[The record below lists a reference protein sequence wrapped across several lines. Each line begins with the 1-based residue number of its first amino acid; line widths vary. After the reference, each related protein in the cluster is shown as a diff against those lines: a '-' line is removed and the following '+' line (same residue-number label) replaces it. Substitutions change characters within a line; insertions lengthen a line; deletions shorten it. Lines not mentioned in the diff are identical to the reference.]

1 MANSGRRAVATP
13 SASGDRAAHFPAI
26 EKKHGKPVSHW
37 LKLIADLGDAKYPEQ
52 IAFLRERHEFSQAH
66 ANAVVMYARGSTSS
80 KRFANPLE
88 YLASIG
94 PVKARTIRAII
105 AAIRKKHPH
114 LELVMA
120 WNQPMLRDGKRYV
133 FGMSAS
139 TNHLLI
145 APWNA
150 KVLKSLSA
158 KLTSYE
164 VNKKTV
170 KIPVDWKVDAALLDA
185 MIRPQLSI
193 VGTAKGAAPRKAS
206 GKSSKKPQGKSLK
219 KPPRKPSR

>member
-1 MANSGRRAVATP
+1 VSKSGRSAAPKP

-37 LKLIADLGDAKYPEQ
+37 LTLLADLGDAKYPEQ
-52 IAFLRERHEFSQAH
+52 IALLRERHEFSQAH
-66 ANAVVMYARGSTSS
+66 ANALVMYARGSTSS
-80 KRFANPLE
+80 KRFANPSE
-88 YLASIG
+88 YFASIG
-94 PVKARTIRAII
+94 PAKAKTIRAII
-105 AAIRKKHPH
+105 GAIRKKHPN

-120 WNQPMLRDGKRYV
+120 WNQPMLRHGDRYV

-145 APWNA
+145 APWDA
-150 KVLKSLSA
+150 RVLKSLSA
-158 KLTSYE
+158 KLKSYD

-193 VGTAKGAAPRKAS
+193 GGTAKRAEPRK
-206 GKSSKKPQGKSLK
+206 SSGKSLK
-219 KPPRKPSR
+219 KSSRKTSRKSSR

>member
-1 MANSGRRAVATP
+1 MSKSGRSAAPKP

-37 LKLIADLGDAKYPEQ
+37 LTLLADLGDAKYPQQ
-52 IAFLRERHEFSQAH
+52 IALLRERHEFSQAH
-66 ANAVVMYARGSTSS
+66 ANALVMYARGSTSS
-80 KRFANPLE
+80 KRFASPSE
-88 YLASIG
+88 YFASIG
-94 PVKARTIRAII
+94 PAKAKTIRAII
-105 AAIRKKHPH
+105 GAIRKKHPN

-120 WNQPMLRDGKRYV
+120 WNQPMLRHGDRYV

-145 APWNA
+145 APWDVR
-150 KVLKSLSA
+150 VLKSLSA
-158 KLTSYE
+158 KLKSYD

-170 KIPVDWKVDAALLDA
+170 KIPIGWKVDAVLLDA

-193 VGTAKGAAPRKAS
+193 GGTAKRAEPRK
-206 GKSSKKPQGKSLK
+206 SSGKSLK
-219 KPPRKPSR
+219 KSSKKTSRKFSR

>member
-1 MANSGRRAVATP
+1 MANSGRRAVTKP
-13 SASGDRAAHFPAI
+13 SASGDRAAPKSGDRAAHFPAI

-37 LKLIADLGDAKYPEQ
+37 LKLIAVLGDAKYPEQ

-66 ANAVVMYARGSTSS
+66 ANALVMYARGSTSS
-80 KRFANPLE
+80 KRFASPSE
-88 YLASIG
+88 YFASIG
-94 PVKARTIRAII
+94 PAKAKTIRAII
-105 AAIRKKHPH
+105 GAIRKKHPH

-120 WNQPMLRDGKRYV
+120 WNQPMLRDGERYV

-145 APWNA
+145 APWDA

-158 KLTSYE
+158 KLKSYE

-170 KIPVDWKVDAALLDA
+170 KIPIDWKVDAALLDA
-185 MIRPQLSI
+185 MIRPQLSTGG
-193 VGTAKGAAPRKAS
+193 VARGTRSKS
-206 GKSSKKPQGKSLK
+206 SSKKSSQKYT
-219 KPPRKPSR
+219 R

>member
-1 MANSGRRAVATP
+1 MPPLGDRGKKTGST
-13 SASGDRAAHFPAI
+13 GDRATHFPAI

-37 LKLIADLGDAKYPEQ
+37 LKLLADLGDARYPEQ
-52 IAFLRERHEFSQAH
+52 IAFLRERHEFSQSH
-66 ANAVVMYARGSTSS
+66 ANALVMFARGSTTS
-80 KRFANPLE
+80 KRFATPAD
-88 YLASIG
+88 YFASVG
-94 PVKARTIRAII
+94 VEKAKTIRAII

-120 WNQPMLRDGKRYV
+120 WNQPMLRHGERYV

-145 APWNA
+145 APWDA

-158 KLTSYE
+158 KLKSYD

-170 KIPVDWKVDAALLDA
+170 KIPIDWKVDAALLDA

-193 VGTAKGAAPRKAS
+193 GGTAKGAAPRKS
-206 GKSSKKPQGKSLK
+206 SKKSSKKTS
-219 KPPRKPSR
+219 RKPTR

>member
-1 MANSGRRAVATP
+1 MPTTGKRAAPKP

-37 LKLIADLGDAKYPEQ
+37 LKMLADLGDAKYPQQ
-52 IAFLRERHEFSQAH
+52 IALLRERHEFSQAH
-66 ANAVVMYARGSTSS
+66 ANALVMYARGSTSS
-80 KRFANPLE
+80 KRFASPSE
-88 YLASIG
+88 YFASIG
-94 PVKARTIRAII
+94 PAKAKTIRAII
-105 AAIRKKHPH
+105 GAIRKKHPN

-120 WNQPMLRDGKRYV
+120 WNQPMLRHGDRYV

-145 APWNA
+145 APWDA

-158 KLTSYE
+158 KLKSYE

-170 KIPVDWKVDAALLDA
+170 KIPIDWKVDAALLDA
-185 MIRPQLSI
+185 MIRPQLSAGG
-193 VGTAKGAAPRKAS
+193 VAKGAALRESSTKSTRTSTRKS
-206 GKSSKKPQGKSLK
+206 I
-219 KPPRKPSR
+219 R